1 MTLRPARTFFGSPR
15 MTRAL
20 RFAAV
25 LAAVAWTAGPTLAQD
40 VSITSTPPTVPTTS

>member
-25 LAAVAWTAGPTLAQD
+25 LVAWTAGPTLAQD